1 MAITDIQLTSQE
13 WQNFWRY
20 FKGEPQQ
27 QEAVEMLRQYIN
39 EADPTLLT
47 QNATWIQKYRS
58 QPLVTERFTPDKPFS
73 YKITPHITYGEIALQ
88 SEARRFTQ
96 QQQCETC
103 TMLCEFLEKA
113 RSAFGGKP
121 LIITSGYRPPAVN
134 ASVGGSSTSEHLYD
148 MQGKGAVDFTIDGVN
163 VFQLQDW
170 CDANWDHSLGYG
182 AKKGFVHLGI
192 RPNGGRIRWDY

>member
-27 QEAVEMLRQYIN
+27 QEAVEMLRQFIN

-73 YKITPHITYGEIALQ
+73 YKITPHITYGEICCNE
-88 SEARRFTQ
+88 EARRFTSTY
-96 QQQCETC
+96 QCETALR
-103 TMLCEFLEKA
+103 LCQFLEKA
-113 RSAFGGKP
+113 RAHFGGKP
-121 LIITSGYRPPAVN
+121 IIITSGHRPEPIN
-134 ASVGGSSTSEHLYD
+134 RQVGGAVGSEHTYALPN
-148 MQGKGAVDFTIDGVN
+148 KGAVDFYLDGVS
-163 VFQLQDW
+163 VYTLQEW
-170 CDANWDHSLGYG
+170 CDEHWDYSVGFG
-182 AKKGFVHLGI
+182 APKGFCHLGMRGDNI
-192 RPNGGRIRWDY
+192 RRRWNY